1 MLAPAARVSCLITV
15 TGCSTRNNTAIA
27 EVITKTTVITSTTT
41 ALTLGWK
48 WMVHH
53 KIGNL

>member
-1 MLAPAARVSCLITV
+1 MLAPAAKVNCLITV

-27 EVITKTTVITSTTT
+27 EVITKTTVTTSTTT